1 LSEELRA
8 MKQHYKDLI
17 VWQKAIALVTQIYRC
32 TGRFPREEMYGLVSQ
47 MRRAAV
53 SVACNIAEGQ
63 GRLTRGEF
71 RHFLGM
77 AKGSLLELETQLI
90 IGQQLN
96 FVEDAEPVLTQLA
109 EVARLLNG
117 LLNSLTT
124 DN

>member
-1 LSEELRA
+1 V
-8 MKQHYKDLI
+8 KQHYKDLV
-17 VWQKAIALVTQIYRC
+17 VWQKAIGLVTDVYRC
-32 TGRFPREEMYGLVSQ
+32 TRCFPREELYGLVSQ

-77 AKGSLLELETQLI
+77 TKGSLLELETQLI
-90 IGQQLN
+90 IAQRLDYI
-96 FVEDAEPVLTQLA
+96 EDVSPIFAQLA

>member
-1 LSEELRA
+1 